1 MEHVAFV
8 IPTLNE
14 APSIGVVIASIP
26 MAELAESGYEA
37 AVYVVDGRS
46 VDHTREIAADKGA
59 QVLLE
64 ERKGKGIA
72 LQTAFKAIEADYIII
87 VDGDNTYPI
96 SVAPEMLRLLQTFDV
111 VIGSRLK
118 GVTEPGAM
126 TTRNA
131 VGNTL
136 LTLLARSL
144 FRIHVTD
151 VCTGLWG
158 YRGDAIR
165 RLELEARGF
174 EIEVDMFSE
183 CARHRLRMVEL
194 PIRYRARVDQ
204 AKLAS
209 FRDGV
214 KIGAFL
220 VRKWYVNRTRVAHED
235 ETIVQGV
242 ADY

>member
-1 MEHVAFV
+1 VEHVAFV

-26 MAELAESGYEA
+26 VAELAEKGYEA

-64 ERKGKGIA
+64 KRKGKEIA
-72 LQTAFKAIEADYIII
+72 LKTAFKAIDVDYIII

-96 SVAPEMLRLLQTFDV
+96 SVATEMLRLLQTYDV
-111 VIGSRLK
+111 VIESRLK
-118 GVTEPGAM
+118 GLAEPGAM
-126 TTRNA
+126 TKRNA
-131 VGNTL
+131 IGNTP

-144 FRIHVTD
+144 FSANVPD

-158 YRGDAIR
+158 YRGDVIR
-165 RLELEARGF
+165 RLELEAHGF
-174 EIEVDMFSE
+174 EIEADMFSE
-183 CARHRLRMVEL
+183 CARNRLRMVEL
-194 PIRYRARVDQ
+194 PISYRARVDQ

-220 VRKWYVNRTRVAHED
+220 VRKWYVNRTRVAQED
-235 ETIVQGV
+235 ETIAQGV
-242 ADY
+242 AGY